1 MDLRQ
6 LHYFVVVAEELNI
19 TRAAERLNMSQPPLS
34 SQLKSLEDELGVQLF
49 IRGKRRLTIT
59 DAGTHLFYRAKQIL
73 ELSDQT
79 QLELQSMEAGLSGEL
94 SISLVEGRAPFFL
107 ARWMAGFRSEFP
119 RVTVRLW
126 NGSGDE
132 AMERLHRG
140 LADLALVATPFNPE
154 RLDGII
160 VGREPWTAIMSR
172 NHPLAREE
180 GDFLPLRKLVGQPL
194 FIPSRRSR
202 AEGIR
207 AWFQELDAQPMVVG
221 DLSSYIDAVALA
233 EQNAGICIY
242 PMTTYNESDLIVKKV
257 ITESSRQI
265 EYALLWRRN
274 ERRSE
279 LQQEFINFVRD
290 CMEEERLGT
299 QPYIMPEREYLPSEG
314 TKLL

>member
-59 DAGTHLFYRAKQIL
+59 DAGTHLFYRARQIL

-274 ERRSE
+274 ERQSE

-299 QPYIMPEREYLPSEG
+299 QPYIMPEREYLPPED